1 MISFEKKC
9 VFASFFLNNEFFE
22 FKFYLTK
29 CMRVNFRSDQSLLAR
44 NIIFLEHKFEGA
56 DIDWE
61 SKTADIDTL
70 LHY

>member
-1 MISFEKKC
+1 
-9 VFASFFLNNEFFE
+9 
-22 FKFYLTK
+22 
-29 CMRVNFRSDQSLLAR
+29 MRVNFRSDQSLLAR
-44 NIIFLEHKFEGA
+44 NIIFLEHNFEGA